1 MTSEQL
7 ETAVSFLIARLPE
20 DQLAELDGL
29 LEGAAPQPSGNLA
42 QDSARKAW
50 LSLGSS
56 GRQTVRRSKQARVTQ
71 DAANQKA
78 FLERFPNADRL
89 R

>member
-20 DQLAELDGL
+20 NELAELDAQ
-29 LEGAAPQPSGNLA
+29 LEGAAPQSSGNLA

-56 GRQTVRRSKQARVTQ
+56 GRQTVRRSKQARITE
-71 DAANQKA
+71 DAANLKS
-78 FLERFPNADRL
+78 FHDRFPHANRL
-89 R
+89 G